1 MNRNK
6 THSPGERIKLIRTNN
21 GLTQQQFADKIN
33 KITSSDKLSKGT
45 VNNWEHNRNLP
56 NKERMKAIAD
66 VFNTTV
72 IYIEKGIDD
81 DYIDEFLES
90 SPYLVKGININNILS
105 NNNSNINYDDLC
117 KKLEDRQREL
127 SMSDEALSKK
137 LNTSVEKLNS
147 YKKNHFKNLD
157 IDFIDNIIDALNIS
171 PDFVK
176 NINNHEFRTKK
187 QFEETNEMT
196 EFIEENIN
204 NISFNDIKYIY
215 NLIKEKINNNI

>member
-72 IYIEKGIDD
+72 VYIEKGIDD

-90 SPYLVKGININNILS
+90 RPYLVKGININNILS
-105 NNNSNINYDDLC
+105 SNNSNINYDDLC

-187 QFEETNEMT
+187 QFEETKEMT

>member
-1 MNRNK
+1 MNRSK